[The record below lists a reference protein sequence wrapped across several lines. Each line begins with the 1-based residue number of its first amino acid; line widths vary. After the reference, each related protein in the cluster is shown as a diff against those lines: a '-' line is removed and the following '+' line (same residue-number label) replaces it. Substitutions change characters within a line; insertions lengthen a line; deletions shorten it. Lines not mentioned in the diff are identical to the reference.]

1 MSGDNLS
8 ANVALNDADY
18 REKLRSLFLFYG
30 DELQELIELAT
41 VESNGVRPK
50 NIENE
55 IYSAFHHIYRSIFR
69 DNLKTSFKDIDDAQ
83 NSHLLRV
90 QYDAYK
96 IALNASLNR
105 IDKILY
111 DYEFLLIDSDFRAIM
126 PNAVEKFQLIQ
137 AARKEIREVYLNAKQ
152 CERTGNRQDAVFHYN
167 LAVGKI
173 PELSKIMDDIEND
186 KCFKVAIISI
196 KKKEDREKMQL
207 KITKKWTYISLIAAV
222 ASILTLIFNFWS
234 NSASNKASENTYA
247 PSAAEEIAP

>member
-1 MSGDNLS
+1 MSGDNLP
-8 ANVALNDADY
+8 ANVALNDAEY
-18 REKLRSLFLFYG
+18 REKLRSLFSFYG

-69 DNLKTSFKDIDDAQ
+69 NDLKASCKDIEDAQ

-126 PNAVEKFQLIQ
+126 PNAVDKFQLIQ
-137 AARKEIREVYLNAKQ
+137 TARKEIKEAYLNAKQ
-152 CERTGNRQDAVFHYN
+152 CERTGNRQDAVANYN
-167 LAVGKI
+167 LAVEKI

-196 KKKEDREKMQL
+196 KKKEEREKAQL

-222 ASILTLIFNFWS
+222 TSILTLIFNVWS
-234 NSASNKASENTYA
+234 NSESNKMNKNIDTLPTIEKVI
-247 PSAAEEIAP
+247 P